1 MSSNSIAKRIFHIAL
16 FLALLMAAETV
27 LTFLLE
33 PLTYQMTLGRE
44 LRKADRSGK
53 EVGIILIG
61 DSTIRAG
68 LDPDVFDRQL
78 ETNVFT
84 LDAGTS
90 SQSIKGSYYYLK
102 DLLRRYS
109 PEKVV
114 LGISYEELL
123 QQKPLLKKEL
133 IVYDR
138 LKSPWIRA
146 DYALHT
152 LTPEELPFLLKSY
165 RYRDNF
171 SQIPENISAKWKLLT
186 GRSVQEMHMG
196 FVPLEKAW
204 DLQRDQI
211 GFWDYHWTERSV
223 SDETMTYLDRIV
235 RLCGKKNVKLYFVT
249 MPMASSSFYQ
259 NDSVTNAHDF
269 IQAYADKVSVPYF
282 DMNLWKGAEA
292 RRLNERMNDYEHP
305 SGELAEELSNV
316 VSRIVQGEN
325 PDKFL
330 YQMTAQAKAAM
341 HGILSLQMHT
351 EPAQNGSRNIIVSCV
366 CEEGM
371 EVRYTFTAETNIKKN
386 VILQKDGVSSSC
398 ILPPELV
405 NVCSRLYVEAAAG
418 RNGKTIDR
426 KGFSMEVD
434 PSVWKNQ

>member
-1 MSSNSIAKRIFHIAL
+1 MSSNSTAKRISHIAL
-16 FLALLMAAETV
+16 FFALLLVAEAV
-27 LTFLLE
+27 LAFLLE
-33 PLTYQMTLGRE
+33 PLTYQMTLDRE

-53 EVGIILIG
+53 KVGIILIG

-78 ETNVFT
+78 GANAFT

-102 DLLRRYS
+102 DLFRRYS
-109 PEKVV
+109 PDKVV

-123 QQKPLLKKEL
+123 QQKPLIKKEL

-138 LKSPWIRA
+138 LKSPLIRA
-146 DYALHT
+146 EYALHT

-171 SQIPENISAKWKLLT
+171 FQIPENVSAKCKLLT

-204 DLQRDQI
+204 NLNRDQI
-211 GFWDYHWTERSV
+211 GFWDYQWAENCV
-223 SDETMTYLDRIV
+223 SNETMSCLDRIV
-235 RLCGKKNVKLYFVT
+235 RLCAQKNVKLYFVT

-269 IQAYADKVSVPYF
+269 IQAYADKVSVPYL
-282 DMNLWKGAEA
+282 DINLWKGAEA

-305 SGELAEELSNV
+305 SGELAEELSGI

-325 PDKFL
+325 PDQFL
-330 YQMTAQAKAAM
+330 YQTTAQAKAAM

-351 EPAQNGSRNIIVSCV
+351 EPAQNSSRKIIASCV

-371 EVRYTFTAETNIKKN
+371 EVRYTFTAETNDKKK
-386 VILQKDGVSSSC
+386 VLLQKEGNSPAC
-398 ILPPELV
+398 ILPPDLV

-418 RNGKTIDR
+418 RNGKIMDR
-426 KGFSMEVD
+426 KVFSMEVD
-434 PSVWKNQ
+434 PSVWNNQ

>member
-68 LDPDVFDRQL
+68 LDPDVFDSV
-78 ETNVFT
+78 EAESE
-84 LDAGTS
+84 DGTS
-90 SQSIKGSYYYLK
+90 VLSYYRQMNRERTEGK
-102 DLLRRYS
+102 ASEILLQ
-109 PEKVV
+109 
-114 LGISYEELL
+114 GSYEELL

-186 GRSVQEMHMG
+186 GRSVQKMHMG

-204 DLQRDQI
+204 NLQRDQI

-282 DMNLWKGAEA
+282 DMNLWKGAEV

-351 EPAQNGSRNIIVSCV
+351 EPAQNGSRNIIASCV

-371 EVRYTFTAETNIKKN
+371 EVRYTFTAETNDKKK
-386 VILQKDGVSSSC
+386 VILQKDGASSSC